1 MISLQLFVLKT
12 KELHRLKA
20 QYELLGL
27 SFEYHQHGKG
37 PFHYASKINS
47 IVFEIYP
54 LPKKI
59 EKADETTRLGFQIK
73 NLEEIIHKL
82 EKTDWKIISLPTLTD
97 WGKVAIIQDLD
108 GRKIEL
114 TEI

>member
-12 KELHRLKA
+12 KQLHNLKA
-20 QYELLGL
+20 QYEQLGL

-37 PFHYASKINS
+37 PFHYASKINT

-54 LPKKI
+54 LPQKV
-59 EKADETTRLGFQIK
+59 EKADHTTRIGFQID
-73 NLEEIIHKL
+73 NLAQVIDYL
-82 EKTDWKIISLPTLTD
+82 EKTDWNIISPPQLTD
-97 WGKVAIIQDLD
+97 WGNVAIIQDLD
-108 GRKIEL
+108 GRKVEL